1 MDKGRGL
8 RELCAHLNIPV
19 ETTIAVGD
27 SFNDAAIL
35 RAAGLAVGMGNAAE
49 PVRRLCDV
57 IVRDCDHDGVAEAIR
72 THLLTE

>member
-1 MDKGRGL
+1 M
-8 RELCAHLNIPV
+8 
-19 ETTIAVGD
+19 GD